1 MTTLRQSLYG
11 LALLAALAGLLY
23 IQHQRVEI
31 AQGATQLATE
41 RAQTAEQQSAS
52 RQQTINSLTAALNS
66 ERSAQQQLQQE
77 QAGIRQQL
85 RTSQQQ
91 IEELTR
97 ENEELRKWAG
107 TELPD
112 TARSLRTR
120 PAITGA
126 AAYRDWLSRRNAL
139 HPVTNAATGQRP
151 PAE

>member
-41 RAQTAEQQSAS
+41 RAQTAEQQSAA
-52 RQQTINSLTAALNS
+52 RQQTITRLTAALES
-66 ERSAQQQLQQE
+66 ERIAQQQLQTQT
-77 QAGIRQQL
+77 AGIRQEL

-91 IEELTR
+91 IEALTR
-97 ENEELRKWAG
+97 ENEELREWADNK
-107 TELPD
+107 LPA

-126 AAYRDWLSRRNAL
+126 ADYRAWLSRRNAL
-139 HPVTNAATGQRP
+139 HPVTNATTGQRP
-151 PAE
+151 PAD

>member
-23 IQHQRVEI
+23 MQHQRVQI
-31 AQGATQLATE
+31 AQGATKLANE
-41 RAQTAEQQSAS
+41 RAQTAEQQSAA
-52 RQQTINSLTAALNS
+52 RQQTIITLNSALAS

-91 IEELTR
+91 IEALTR
-97 ENEELRKWAG
+97 ENEELRKWSG

-112 TARSLRTR
+112 TARRLRTR

-126 AAYRDWLSRRNAL
+126 AGYRAWLSRRNAL
-139 HPVTNAATGQRP
+139 HPVTNRATDQRP
-151 PAE
+151 PAD

>member
-31 AQGATQLATE
+31 ARGATQLATE

-52 RQQTINSLTAALNS
+52 RQQTITRLTAALES
-66 ERSAQQQLQQE
+66 ERSAQQQLQAQ
-77 QAGIRQQL
+77 QAGIRQEL
-85 RTSQQQ
+85 RASQQQ
-91 IEELTR
+91 IEELKL
-97 ENEELRKWAG
+97 ENEYLREWAD
-107 TELPD
+107 TQLPD
-112 TARSLRTR
+112 AARSLRTR

>member
-41 RAQTAEQQSAS
+41 RAQTAEQQSAAHL
-52 RQQTINSLTAALNS
+52 QTITKLTAALDS
-66 ERSAQQQLQQE
+66 ERIAQQQLQTQT
-77 QAGIRQQL
+77 AGIRQQL

-91 IEELTR
+91 IEELKR
-97 ENEELRKWAG
+97 ENEDLREWAD
-107 TELPD
+107 TQLPAA
-112 TARSLRTR
+112 ARSLRTR

-126 AAYRDWLSRRNAL
+126 AAYRDWLSRRNAM
-139 HPVTNAATGQRP
+139 HPVPNAAADQRS
-151 PAE
+151 PAD